1 MPLPAGIGWFSPF
14 GRFVFLALHGD
25 LPVHLLCGL
34 AGNTPFLV
42 GGGADTLPVGRFSGD
57 QTAPL
62 DQLLHQFSYELVSYF
77 VTPVLIAQAADFKV
91 FRNVSRN
98 GVYNIEI
105 AAFCSAFF
113 QDIVRDLIPLCLQL
127 CPVRFIAQILIS
139 HSSQLD
145 KSGRFSLLTGAL
157 AEAGY

>member
-34 AGNTPFLV
+34 AENAALFI
-42 GGGADTLPVGRFSGD
+42 GGGANALAIGRFSGD

-62 DQLLHQFSYELVSYF
+62 DQLLHQLSYELGSYF
-77 VTPVLIAQAADFKV
+77 VMPVLIAQAADFKV

-105 AAFCSAFF
+105 TAFCPAFF
-113 QDIVRDLIPLCLQL
+113 QDIVCDLIPLCLQL
-127 CPVRFIAQILIS
+127 RPVCFIAQVPIFLMAVEP
-139 HSSQLD
+139 
-145 KSGRFSLLTGAL
+145 K
-157 AEAGY
+157 E